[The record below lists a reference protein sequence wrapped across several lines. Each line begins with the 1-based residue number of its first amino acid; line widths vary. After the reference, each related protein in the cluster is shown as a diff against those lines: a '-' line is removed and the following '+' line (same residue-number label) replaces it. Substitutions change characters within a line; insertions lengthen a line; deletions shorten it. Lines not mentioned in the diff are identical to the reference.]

1 MPNRGTQQDRPK
13 QRRPDPTTT
22 MPDDDEAQQGD
33 VTRME
38 EAGNKPKRAQSADAD
53 MDDESKFDS
62 ADSDESDLDD
72 DDEEGDSEPI
82 GGRV

>member
-1 MPNRGTQQDRPK
+1 
-13 QRRPDPTTT
+13 

-38 EAGNKPKRAQSADAD
+38 EAGNKPGSAQGADAD

-62 ADSDESDLDD
+62 ADSDETDLDD
-72 DDEEGDSEPI
+72 DDDEKEGDSEPI